1 MGKMKEQ
8 NTEQEEKEVTEENT
22 VIEAPENITG
32 DTPANEIQIANA
44 EEQEQEQEQEAQS
57 VDNVVNEE
65 EFEEN
70 TSNEPAASIDAP
82 DDITGDAPVNDM
94 QKETAEVKYKAKACI
109 YYGNKKIMPGEILSG
124 VEANT
129 IHSLLKN
136 GFIELV

>member
-32 DTPANEIQIANA
+32 DTPASNKQ
-44 EEQEQEQEQEAQS
+44 EE
-57 VDNVVNEE
+57 
-65 EFEEN
+65 
-70 TSNEPAASIDAP
+70 T
-82 DDITGDAPVNDM
+82 
-94 QKETAEVKYKAKACI
+94 EVKYKAKACI
-109 YYGNKKIMPGEILSG
+109 YYGNKKIMPGEVLSG
-124 VEANT
+124 VEADT

>member
-22 VIEAPENITG
+22 VIEAPEDITG
-32 DTPANEIQIANA
+32 EVPASN
-44 EEQEQEQEQEAQS
+44 EQEANAVQEE
-57 VDNVVNEE
+57 VAENEVIE
-65 EFEEN
+65 
-70 TSNEPAASIDAP
+70 AP
-82 DDITGDAPVNDM
+82 ESITGDAPVEDK
-94 QKETAEVKYKAKACI
+94 QEETAEVKYKAKACI

-136 GFIELV
+136 GFVELV